1 MKSKKTRFVLLFVL
15 AVFIAVYCYSETK
28 KESKTVYFMKPGVN
42 DLVVVETHENN
53 DEPEKIYYNNTDYT
67 PYLEEF
73 FNLKPLAFVS
83 PKVLMFSENEVI
95 FKDGYWNCHDCIAV
109 IPGYTELTRIEAV
122 DISYDAE
129 SNSLICSN
137 AIMQSKKIGAKKK

>member
-15 AVFIAVYCYSETK
+15 AAFMAVNCYSETK
-28 KESKTVYFMKPGVN
+28 KENGTIYFMKPGEN
-42 DLVVVETHENN
+42 NLVVVETKENI
-53 DEPEKIYYNNTDYT
+53 DVLEKIYYNHTDYT

-83 PKVLMFSENEVI
+83 PKLLMFSEHEVI
-95 FKDGYWNCHDCIAV
+95 FKDGYWKCHDCIV
-109 IPGYTELTRIEAV
+109 IIPGYRELTRIEAA

-129 SNSLICSN
+129 LNSLICSN
-137 AIMQSKKIGAKKK
+137 AIMRSKKIGKEKK